1 MFSTIVTHEL
11 KNIFFS
17 PKFSVTF
24 SVVSLLLILTIIV
37 GIDQYR
43 RGTRQYE
50 TTTQLVQQEM
60 REARGWMSLNNKI
73 LRKPD
78 PMQIFVSG
86 VNNDVG
92 RISGISSFFAVKLS
106 HSTFSDDPIYAL
118 FRFVDFAFIVAVVF
132 SLLAILFTYDS
143 INGEAE
149 RGTLQLTF
157 ANAVPRTTYIAGKFA
172 GTWLGLI
179 IPLIVPMLLSLLLLL
194 LWNIPLQ
201 SEEWLKI
208 TALFG
213 ASLLYVTFFIALGL
227 FLSTTTKRSSVSF
240 LYALVLWV
248 CIVFILPRAGATVA
262 GHIITVPTVAEI
274 EAQRD
279 AYSKDR
285 WMQYEQTMQNK
296 WKERNDPLQGMS
308 KEDREAYRDARMW
321 EWMEEDDR
329 DRKQVQ
335 LDIDE
340 QTRLLNEDLRNRK
353 AEQEYLAFT
362 LSRFSPASSFQLAAM
377 HIAGTDISLKSRY
390 EDALNEYRPVFNA
403 YKDKKQKESGNSGG
417 FRIEVNSDTGVK
429 IDTGREKG
437 VLDISEM
444 PQFTHPKQSFHDAI
458 ASTLIDFGL
467 LGFFSLTAF
476 AGAFM
481 KFLYYDVR

>member
-1 MFSTIVTHEL
+1 
-11 KNIFFS
+11 
-17 PKFSVTF
+17 
-24 SVVSLLLILTIIV
+24 
-37 GIDQYR
+37 
-43 RGTRQYE
+43 
-50 TTTQLVQQEM
+50 
-60 REARGWMSLNNKI
+60 
-73 LRKPD
+73 
-78 PMQIFVSG
+78 
-86 VNNDVG
+86 
-92 RISGISSFFAVKLS
+92 
-106 HSTFSDDPIYAL
+106 
-118 FRFVDFAFIVAVVF
+118 
-132 SLLAILFTYDS
+132 
-143 INGEAE
+143 
-149 RGTLQLTF
+149 
-157 ANAVPRTTYIAGKFA
+157 
-172 GTWLGLI
+172 
-179 IPLIVPMLLSLLLLL
+179 
-194 LWNIPLQ
+194 
-201 SEEWLKI
+201 
-208 TALFG
+208 
-213 ASLLYVTFFIALGL
+213 
-227 FLSTTTKRSSVSF
+227 
-240 LYALVLWV
+240 
-248 CIVFILPRAGATVA
+248 
-262 GHIITVPTVAEI
+262 
-274 EAQRD
+274 
-279 AYSKDR
+279 
-285 WMQYEQTMQNK
+285 MQYEQTMQNK